1 MYGIPLPEQ
10 VITPEP
16 KTYGYHKDT
25 AGAYA
30 VNSPAGAIGAWVHL
44 IAGASAG
51 SGDGGAGAVR
61 KYVEIPNGVPLT
73 FAGTVGSS
81 NANTTMTA
89 PVSMT
94 ASATGT
100 SSGGDIND
108 NSGSGQS
115 FDVGSQIDTP
125 RFHIGLAGWRATPSG
140 WQKPGAVLIIWNY

>member
-25 AGAYA
+25 SGAYA

-44 IAGASAG
+44 IAGGSSGGPGAG
-51 SGDGGAGAVR
+51 SVR
-61 KYVEIPNGVPLT
+61 KYVEIPDGIPLT
-73 FAGTVGSS
+73 FAGTVGGSS
-81 NANTTMTA
+81 SNTTMTA

-94 ASATGT
+94 ASTSGT

-108 NSGSGQS
+108 NAGAGQS
-115 FDVGSQIDTP
+115 FDAGSQIDTP
-125 RFHIGLAGWRATPSG
+125 RFHIGLAGWRVTSG